1 MRGNTSHRKREQ
13 FGSVASARICF
24 LFFHFAMNDP
34 KRILLIEDNEI
45 NKALVI
51 ESLADLPYH
60 VDVAN
65 NGRDAVRKFEGGHYH
80 LVVLDLQLPIMD
92 GYEVVGRM
100 RAHEAREGN
109 DHTPIMAAT
118 ANAFPSDRKRCLA
131 SGMDDYL
138 AKPFDI
144 DDFVG
149 RVAYWT
155 AESAAP

>member
-1 MRGNTSHRKREQ
+1 MPKQ
-13 FGSVASARICF
+13 
-24 LFFHFAMNDP
+24 

-45 NKALVI
+45 NKALVL
-51 ESLADLPYH
+51 ESLVDLPYI
-60 VDVAN
+60 VDVAS
-65 NGRDAVRKFEGGHYH
+65 NGRDAIRKFEDARYH

-92 GYEVVGRM
+92 GYEVVDRM
-100 RAHEAREGN
+100 RAYEKREGVM
-109 DHTPIMAAT
+109 HTPIMAAT

-144 DDFVG
+144 DEFVD

-155 AESAAP
+155 AESTMQ